1 MTDSFD
7 VTKVNFG
14 GMEVGEGAFQSAFNN
29 LVGELGDLET
39 KLNQKTA
46 IWQGSAQEAYTIT
59 RATWQTEAK
68 GLSDIVALLAKNISI
83 TRMNMQDVERI
94 NASMFDGR

>member
-1 MTDSFD
+1 MDDFD
-7 VTKVNFG
+7 VTKVNFSG
-14 GMEVGEGAFQSAFNN
+14 LDLGESAFQSAFNS
-29 LVGELGDLET
+29 LVGELEDLET

-46 IWQGSAQEAYTIT
+46 IWEGGAREAYNVT

-68 GLSDIVALLAKNISI
+68 GLADIVSMMAKNINI

-94 NASMFDGR
+94 NTAMFDGR